1 MTYNII
7 FTEKAKKEFKK
18 LDKPIKQ
25 QIEKFLDKLVN
36 RDDPYTLG
44 SPLEENLSS
53 FWKFRVG
60 DYRLIAEIQD
70 DLFVVL
76 MLAVGH
82 RRDIYKK
89 SVERLGG

>member
-44 SPLEENLSS
+44 SPLEGNLSS

-82 RRDIYKK
+82 CRDIYKK